1 MRVKKKEIKIL
12 LRMIDSNVII
22 HGTILREDNES
33 DISLDFHVVIGMDRP
48 NVMIS
53 FVRIKV
59 GFHLIC
65 LKYKK
70 KKKRK
75 KYFMFIKII
84 TNDYIPTN
92 MDTYQHKEIRSILK
106 HLSII

>member
-70 KKKRK
+70 KRK
-75 KYFMFIKII
+75 ERKIFYVYKNNY
-84 TNDYIPTN
+84 T
-92 MDTYQHKEIRSILK
+92 
-106 HLSII
+106 

>member
-1 MRVKKKEIKIL
+1 MRVKKKEIL

-75 KYFMFIKII
+75 K
-84 TNDYIPTN
+84 D
-92 MDTYQHKEIRSILK
+92 ILC
-106 HLSII
+106 L